1 MNVSAEE
8 IKGAV
13 KDDASPLLCGDELPS
28 PVRGERRLTQ
38 RLS

>member
-13 KDDASPLLCGDELPS
+13 KDAASPLSAGDELPS
-28 PVRGERRLTQ
+28 PSEA
-38 RLS
+38 SSSAASS